1 MKRNDLLLV
10 LVAVLLMIASGCV
23 SRYAMTTRSEMFMA
37 PALDNLSANKMTIIA
52 TFANPVMEL
61 AEGGGGRFAWKSA
74 RFTNDGQEFSYLT
87 LNFNLL
93 DREVCRKKLITV
105 LPGGI
110 AENQGYFGTFNRVGL
125 KLYNQR
131 GEFREVR
138 RLGKLKPEDYKDFL
152 PRIEPGHTFIVEV
165 NSESREFK
173 NLVNLYQR
181 FRIAEVEA
189 AVNYVYRKYGSIL
202 TPEQLEKLRYDDT
215 IVAGI
220 TDWLGRDWKAF
231 FAMSTSNG
239 ARALGIKGMIL
250 TAGVVK
256 ILSFPSIW
264 GDKINRPGYAEYI
277 MTAEDSAEMFFRG
290 TADYGVCLK

>member
-1 MKRNDLLLV
+1 MKPNGLLFAMVLLV
-10 LVAVLLMIASGCV
+10 VASGCV
-23 SRYAMTTRSEMFMA
+23 SRYAMTERSAMFMA
-37 PALDNLSANKMTIIA
+37 PSLDNLSVKKMTIVA

-61 AEGGGGRFAWKSA
+61 AESGGGAFAWKSV
-74 RFTNDGQEFSYLT
+74 RFADDGQEFSYLT

-110 AENQGYFGTFNRVGL
+110 AENQGYFGTFNRVGV
-125 KLYNQR
+125 KIYNQR
-131 GEFREVR
+131 GEYRVVSG
-138 RLGKLKPEDYKDFL
+138 LGKLKPEEYKGFL
-152 PRIEPGHTFIVEV
+152 PRIEPGQSFIVEV
-165 NSESREFK
+165 DSNSREFK
-173 NLVNLYQR
+173 NLVELYR
-181 FRIAEVEA
+181 SFRVHEVEFA
-189 AVNYVYRKYGSIL
+189 IGYVYRKYGSNL
-202 TPEQLEKLRYDDT
+202 TQEQLDKIVHEDT

-220 TDWLGRDWKAF
+220 ADWLGRDWKAF
-231 FAMSTSNG
+231 FAASTSKG

-256 ILSFPSIW
+256 VLTLPSIW
-264 GDKINRPGYAEYI
+264 GDKINRPNYAQYI